1 MKKIII
7 FITIGMMIS
16 IGQAQM
22 KKGIGPM
29 LGTRGVGIIF
39 SGQWQIKSNIITGFE
54 TRFYDIKNDSEL
66 PGYNR
71 FTGQALNVGDKA
83 LFMVPLFGTVR
94 WLPFEGK
101 IANNF
106 SPFMEMK
113 LGPILAVDGIE
124 DTRKF
129 SNRWGKAGTIMT
141 YGIQVAFGVAFLQ
154 MGGSTISPSIGYEYL
169 PMGKEVDGRTNYN
182 GTVVNIAFTFG
193 NNRR

>member
-66 PGYNR
+66 PGYNQ
-71 FTGQALNVGDKA
+71 FTGQTLNVGDKA

-106 SPFMEMK
+106 SPFAEMK
-113 LGPILAVDGIE
+113 LGPILAVDGDE

-141 YGIQVAFGVAFLQ
+141 YGIQVAFGVDFLQ
-154 MGGSTISPSIGYEYL
+154 MGGSAISPSIGYEYL

-182 GTVVNIAFTFG
+182 GTVVNITFTFG

>member
-66 PGYNR
+66 PGYNQ
-71 FTGQALNVGDKA
+71 FTGQPLNVGDKA

-94 WLPFEGK
+94 WSLFEGK

-106 SPFMEMK
+106 SPFMELK

-193 NNRR
+193 NDRR

>member
-71 FTGQALNVGDKA
+71 FTGQTLNVGDKA
-83 LFMVPLFGTVR
+83 LFMVPIFGTVR
-94 WLPFEGK
+94 WLLFEGK

>member
-29 LGTRGVGIIF
+29 LGTRGYGIMF

-54 TRFYDIKNDSEL
+54 
-66 PGYNR
+66 
-71 FTGQALNVGDKA
+71 
-83 LFMVPLFGTVR
+83 R
-94 WLPFEGK
+94 WLLFEGK

>member
-1 MKKIII
+1 MKKIFI

-16 IGQAQM
+16 VGHAQM

-29 LGTRGVGIIF
+29 LGTRGYGIIF

-71 FTGQALNVGDKA
+71 FTGQPLNVGDKA

-106 SPFMEMK
+106 SPFVEMK
-113 LGPILAVDGIE
+113 LGPILAVDGDE

-141 YGIQVAFGVAFLQ
+141 YGIQVAFGVDFLQ
-154 MGGSTISPSIGYEYL
+154 MGGSAISPSIGYEYL

-182 GTVVNIAFTFG
+182 GTVVNITFTFG

>member
-1 MKKIII
+1 
-7 FITIGMMIS
+7 MMLS
-16 IGQAQM
+16 VGHAQM

-101 IANNF
+101 IANNC
-106 SPFMEMK
+106 
-113 LGPILAVDGIE
+113 
-124 DTRKF
+124 
-129 SNRWGKAGTIMT
+129 
-141 YGIQVAFGVAFLQ
+141 Q
-154 MGGSTISPSIGYEYL
+154 
-169 PMGKEVDGRTNYN
+169 
-182 GTVVNIAFTFG
+182 
-193 NNRR
+193 

>member
-7 FITIGMMIS
+7 FIIIGMMIS

-29 LGTRGVGIIF
+29 LGTRGYGIIF

-71 FTGQALNVGDKA
+71 FTGQTLNVGDKA
-83 LFMVPLFGTVR
+83 LLMIPIFGTVR
-94 WLPFEGK
+94 WLPYEGK

-113 LGPILAVDGIE
+113 LGPILAVDGNE

-141 YGIQVAFGVAFLQ
+141 YGIQVAFGVSFLQ

-182 GTVVNIAFTFG
+182 GTVVNITVTFG

>member
-1 MKKIII
+1 
-7 FITIGMMIS
+7 MIS

-29 LGTRGVGIIF
+29 LGTRGYGIKF

-66 PGYNR
+66 PGYNQ
-71 FTGQALNVGDKA
+71 FTGQTLNVGDKA
-83 LFMVPLFGTVR
+83 LFMVPIFGTVR
-94 WLPFEGK
+94 WLLFEGK

>member
-7 FITIGMMIS
+7 CITIGMMIS

-94 WLPFEGK
+94 WSLFEGK

-193 NNRR
+193 NDRR

>member
-1 MKKIII
+1 M
-7 FITIGMMIS
+7 
-16 IGQAQM
+16 
-22 KKGIGPM
+22 
-29 LGTRGVGIIF
+29 
-39 SGQWQIKSNIITGFE
+39 
-54 TRFYDIKNDSEL
+54 
-66 PGYNR
+66 
-71 FTGQALNVGDKA
+71 GDKA

-106 SPFMEMK
+106 SPFVEMK
-113 LGPILAVDGIE
+113 LGPILAVDGDE

-182 GTVVNIAFTFG
+182 GTVVNITFTFG

>member
-1 MKKIII
+1 
-7 FITIGMMIS
+7 MIS

-106 SPFMEMK
+106 SPFVEMK
-113 LGPILAVDGIE
+113 LGPILAVDGDE

-141 YGIQVAFGVAFLQ
+141 YGIQVAFGVDFLQ
-154 MGGSTISPSIGYEYL
+154 MGGSAISPSIGYEYL

-182 GTVVNIAFTFG
+182 GTVVNITFTFG